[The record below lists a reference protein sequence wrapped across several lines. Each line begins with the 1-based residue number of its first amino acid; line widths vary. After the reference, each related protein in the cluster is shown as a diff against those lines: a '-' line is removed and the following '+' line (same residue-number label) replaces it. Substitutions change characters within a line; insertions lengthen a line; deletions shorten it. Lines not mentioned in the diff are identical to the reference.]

1 MAAYNWQSRR
11 CRSVRSV
18 IQVSVAQCHDRTAW
32 SYNLNLLPRPKQV
45 QAPSSNR
52 TNTTSPIN
60 THPSSRCIPHS
71 PPPLQNHV
79 IQSRRSQPLH
89 SCNIWWCHWNACCR
103 VETLLWCILLHCRS
117 ILFRYFLY
125 SLPCPPFPFLT
136 HLRFPVKYAQV
147 SNTKGNHV
155 HSPTIAQHPT
165 NFQAHNIP
173 TSHMGLHIAP
183 PPMVSIPPFAI
194 SFCCG

>member
-1 MAAYNWQSRR
+1 MSGPLKNLSITLIWITTPTHHFT
-11 CRSVRSV
+11 CLET
-18 IQVSVAQCHDRTAW
+18 IQASIPAFVWFLLMLQGYCQFMSIMIPTYATRVL
-32 SYNLNLLPRPKQV
+32 SIVNSNL
-45 QAPSSNR
+45 
-52 TNTTSPIN
+52 
-60 THPSSRCIPHS
+60 THPASVYLTLPTKPVTPEPCYSESTFSASSFMQYLMVANTCRH
-71 PPPLQNHV
+71 
-79 IQSRRSQPLH
+79 QS
-89 SCNIWWCHWNACCR
+89 
-103 VETLLWCILLHCRS
+103 TL
-117 ILFRYFLY
+117 FQYFLY
-125 SLPCPPFPFLT
+125 NSPCPLFPFLT

-173 TSHMGLHIAP
+173 TSHMGFHIAP